1 MAFRRGGLEG
11 ILKAVACGQVCTTVF
26 SSGLQVSGIFSNVDV
41 HGLVY
46 IQTEGPTTLSIDGK
60 ELPGHSS
67 LTHPNGYASHV
78 GKLKEYSIA
87 LEDISPGDLKNI
99 GRSEE
104 HTSELQSLTRISYA
118 VFCLQNKQ
126 NQKIIKTTIYTRCT

>member
-26 SSGLQVSGIFSNVDV
+26 SAGLQVSGIFSNVDV

-67 LTHPNGYASHV
+67 LTHPNGYASPV

-87 LEDISPGDLKNI
+87 LEDFSPGDLKNI
-99 GRSEE
+99 GLERSEE
-104 HTSELQSLTRISYA
+104 RRVGKECDRKCRSRGSP
-118 VFCLQNKQ
+118 
-126 NQKIIKTTIYTRCT
+126 